1 MKPSSAPIC
10 ILLTGYS
17 GSGKTTIADT
27 FSNQLSNQGIINYV
41 LDGDRIRSRLNY
53 DLGFTKQDR
62 SENLRRISEIAVMML
77 EAHVTVII
85 SVIAPYRDDRD
96 KIRGL
101 MKHFRYIEVFLDT
114 SIECC
119 ISRDPKS
126 LYKKTHDG
134 ILTNFTGIDSPYEPP
149 TNPDIRLN
157 TEILSIENCCDIL
170 HEHYKNSPNNRKS
183 TFKLPTN

>member
-1 MKPSSAPIC
+1 MNPNKTTLPTC

-17 GSGKTTIADT
+17 GSGKTTIADA

-41 LDGDRIRSRLNY
+41 LDGDRIRSTLNY

-62 SENLRRISEIAVMML
+62 SENLRRISEIALMML
-77 EAHVTVII
+77 EAGVTVII
-85 SVIAPYRDDRD
+85 SVIAPYQEDRD
-96 KIRGL
+96 KIKKL
-101 MKHFRYIEVFLDT
+101 VTHFRYIEVFLDT

-119 ISRDPKS
+119 INRDPKS

-157 TEILSIENCCDIL
+157 TEIISIENCCNIL
-170 HEHYKNSPNNRKS
+170 YEHYKKFNKID
-183 TFKLPTN
+183 TQH